1 MDIKTISLSYVLLI
15 FYALIAFALAKMLS
29 ANVSDIIAWMAIGF
43 IASRQAKELLSEK
56 ET

>member
-15 FYALIAFALAKMLS
+15 FYALIAFAFAKMLS
-29 ANVSDIIAWMAIGF
+29 CSASDVIAWMAIGF

>member
-15 FYALIAFALAKMLS
+15 FYALIAFAFAKMLS
-29 ANVSDIIAWMAIGF
+29 ANVSDVIAWMAIGF

>member
-15 FYALIAFALAKMLS
+15 FYALIAFAFAKMLS

-56 ET
+56 DA